1 MNKKTMKLL
10 GALALM
16 MMCMFTFSACG
27 GDDDE
32 DNGGGSSSTSLVGT
46 WRMDF
51 RTNSYVLLTF
61 NQSGTGQY
69 REYDHDYWEHEFS
82 FSYTYSNGVIYANG
96 NGVTKQI
103 EVVSISKTMLVLKDF
118 PDSGTN
124 TFIKQ

>member
-10 GALALM
+10 GALAL

-51 RTNSYVLLTF
+51 GTNSYVLLTF
-61 NQSGTGQY
+61 NQNGTGQY
-69 REYDHDYWEHEFS
+69 REYDHDYWEYEFS

-96 NGVTKQI
+96 NGSTKQI

-124 TFIKQ
+124 TFKKQ